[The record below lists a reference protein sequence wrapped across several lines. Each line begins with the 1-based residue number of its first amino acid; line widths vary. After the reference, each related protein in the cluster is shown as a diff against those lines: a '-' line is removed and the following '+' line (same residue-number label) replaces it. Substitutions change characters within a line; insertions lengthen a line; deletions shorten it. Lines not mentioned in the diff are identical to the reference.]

1 MDETKPESPAPES
14 APKPVPPRK
23 GEADEAALRAPVP
36 SRSLDR
42 LRQALPE
49 AVQEVVFHCG
59 VPIVRVDPE
68 RIVEVGHFLK
78 EDAQCRMTL
87 LSDLCGLDL
96 SRLGRPEPRFDVVY
110 QLFSPDQGE
119 RLMLKAAVAERAEI
133 QSVSGVWRTANWH
146 EREAFDMFGIRF
158 AGHPDLRRILMPE
171 EYDAHPLRKDFP
183 LEGRERD
190 HGNWRRPDDERRN
203 VRVR

>member
-119 RLMLKAAVAERAEI
+119 RLMLKAAVAEGAEI